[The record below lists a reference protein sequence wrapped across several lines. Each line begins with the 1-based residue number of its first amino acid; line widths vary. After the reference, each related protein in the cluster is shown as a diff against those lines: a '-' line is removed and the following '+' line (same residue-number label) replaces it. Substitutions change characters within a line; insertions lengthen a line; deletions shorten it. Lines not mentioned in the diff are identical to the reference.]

1 MPSYMIRKAIRRNK
15 PLQIKKE
22 SHWLTLRCYQVIHFE
37 VLREGVSS
45 KAIKQPG
52 ERRRRYTALG

>member
-22 SHWLTLRCYQVIHFE
+22 SRWLTLRCFQVIHFE
-37 VLREGVSS
+37 VLKQGVSS
-45 KAIKQPG
+45 K
-52 ERRRRYTALG
+52 L